1 MAEMILPGVYI
12 EVRPE
17 ALIVSGQVSVGNVG
31 IVGTASPPATV
42 PPAPLRGVIGKV
54 YELSSYAEAKEEF
67 GAYDPFDNPTTPDSP
82 LTLTR
87 GIELAFS
94 HGARK
99 VLAVRVDTLA
109 NFAVGLEALSNE
121 DAHIIVVPGSDA
133 ETAGAV
139 LKAHCETASSDLNKH
154 DRIAIVGSRQKGANE
169 SVTDFFNAIKASP
182 IASDDGRV
190 VYVAPGVI
198 TTETAETEEGGLKVT
213 KVSSVTLPGTYAAAA
228 IAGILSSRSAHISLT
243 NKPLSVKKLE
253 VKFNPGQLESL
264 IGDDVRVLA
273 LEERNGPRV
282 VRGITTST
290 NSAWR
295 QITTRRIVDYA
306 KFGVRSAAQPYIGL
320 LNNDRVRKALKGS
333 INGFLAGMVEDEMV
347 TFYELDVTAARDDEI
362 RGIAK
367 VIMTL
372 QPTFSI
378 DYIKVVMYLQ

>member
-17 ALIVSGQVSVGNVG
+17 ALIVSGPVSVGNVG
-31 IVGTASPPATV
+31 IVGTASPPAG
-42 PPAPLRGVIGKV
+42 RGEVGKV
-54 YELSSYAEAKEEF
+54 YELSSFAEAKEEF
-67 GAYDPFDNPTTPDSP
+67 GAYDPFDNPTTVGSP
-82 LTLTR
+82 LSLTR

-109 NFAVGLEALSNE
+109 NFAPGLEALLNE
-121 DAHIIVVPGSDA
+121 NAHIIVVPGSDA
-133 ETAGAV
+133 VAAGAV
-139 LKAHCETASSDLNKH
+139 LKAHCETASNDLNKR
-154 DRIAIVGSRQKGANE
+154 DRIAIVGSRQKEANE
-169 SVTDFFNAIKASP
+169 DVTDVLDDIEASAID
-182 IASDDGRV
+182 SDRV
-190 VYVAPGVI
+190 VYVAPGIV
-198 TTETAETEEGGLKVT
+198 TTDAAKAAAGEEDT
-213 KVSSVTLPGTYAAAA
+213 SVTLPGTYAAAA
-228 IAGILSSRSAHISLT
+228 IAGILSSKSAHISLT

-333 INGFLAGMVEDEMV
+333 INGFLAGMVDDEMV
-347 TFYELDVTAARDDEI
+347 TFYELDVTATRDDEI

-367 VIMTL
+367 VTMTL

-378 DYIKVVMYLQ
+378 DYIKVVMFLG